1 MRNINIILLI
11 LLFFIISAI
20 VNLTVSFEIKTIIQI
35 ILGSIFILFFSF
47 YFIRYFFYPNH
58 LFFLLP
64 LTFLIP
70 FLNENFGWFLYFI
83 LLLISTILAILD
95 YERKKVYSY
104 FFLLTIFLW
113 IRTSFYNIDRIPYSS
128 IATVLTFLFLI
139 LIDKEKSKKRNLEEK
154 YENLSSKNKIIE
166 VSPFMLEKEQI
177 LNDDFEKNKMIL
189 NTIDDAIVSFLS
201 TLKNLL
207 NSKSVVFFLLN
218 KRNGYLF
225 IEQGLSNEEINV
237 KKTVSN
243 KENFLY
249 SVVNDLKN
257 IKDNFFTGDISKISL
272 YKHDTVVR
280 SIISLPV
287 IKSGEC
293 VGVLYVDD
301 TEEGKFTDK
310 DMETIKIFSDQI
322 GMILNFA
329 EYAQQAKTE
338 ATVISILNEITHKL
352 SKTLDFEEVIKI
364 ITDSLKMII
373 NFSNYFLVSFEKS
386 TLKVLM
392 TDSNIKKFPET
403 ISENSFLYLSFK
415 QDNVFYKTD
424 LLNRDIPINLF
435 NKGDN
440 IGLFETAI
448 SIPIFIDD
456 GKRIFLILIS
466 DGNISVDSG
475 KKFLLNFISDIAIT
489 ASEKSFLYQKTKD
502 LAIKDGLTGIYNHR
516 FFQDEL
522 TMILLNSQ
530 RTDKKVSLGLLDID
544 YFKKFND
551 TYGHQIGDLVLKHIA
566 NILQGSLRK
575 TDLVARY
582 GGEEFVIVLTNIK
595 DGSFENVF
603 ENIRRKIEDTKIKT
617 PSNQELSVTVSI
629 GFSLFPDDTK
639 DKNIL
644 INFADSAL
652 YKAKELGRNRVVRY
666 QK

>member
-1 MRNINIILLI
+1 MRDFNLILSILL
-11 LLFFIISAI
+11 LFIVSAI
-20 VNLTVSFEIKTIIQI
+20 LNLAVSFEINNFAQI
-35 ILGSIFILFFSF
+35 FLGLIFIFFLLF
-47 YFIRYFFYPNH
+47 YFIRFFFYPNH

-64 LTFLIP
+64 LTFLVP

-83 LLLISTILAILD
+83 LLSLSTVLGILD
-95 YERKKVYSY
+95 YERKKVNFY
-104 FFLLTIFLW
+104 FFLFTFFLW
-113 IRTSFYNIDRIPYSS
+113 IRTYFHNNDKILYTSVIT
-128 IATVLTFLFLI
+128 ATTFITLL
-139 LIDKEKSKKRNLEEK
+139 LAGKEKSKKRNLEEK

-166 VSPFMLEKEQI
+166 ISPFMLEKEQI
-177 LNDDFEKNKMIL
+177 LNDDLEKNKMIL
-189 NTIDDAIVSFLS
+189 STIDDAIVSLLS
-201 TLKNLL
+201 TLKILL
-207 NSKSVVFFLLN
+207 NNKSVVFFLLN
-218 KRNGYLF
+218 KKNGYLF
-225 IEQGLSNEEINV
+225 IEYGLSNEDINL
-237 KKTVSN
+237 KTTVFN

-257 IKDNFFTGDISKISL
+257 IKDNFFTGDISKLSL
-272 YKHDTVVR
+272 YKNNTTVR
-280 SIISLPV
+280 SIVSLPV

-301 TEEGKFTDK
+301 TEEEKFKDK
-310 DMETIKIFSDQI
+310 DMQTIKLFSDQI

-352 SKTLDFEEVIKI
+352 SKTLDFEEIIKI
-364 ITDSLKMII
+364 ITGSLRII
-373 NFSNYFLVSFEKS
+373 IDFSNYFLVSFEKS
-386 TLKVLM
+386 NLKILM
-392 TDSNIKKFPET
+392 TDSNIKKYPQT
-403 ISENSFLYLSFK
+403 ISENSFLHLAFN

-424 LLNRDIPINLF
+424 LLDRDIPIYLF
-435 NKGDN
+435 QKGDN
-440 IGLFETAI
+440 VGLFNSAI
-448 SIPIFIDD
+448 SIPVFLDEE
-456 GKRIFLILIS
+456 KRIFLILIS
-466 DGNISVDSG
+466 GENLSIDSG
-475 KKFLLNFISDIAIT
+475 KNFLLNFISDITIT

-522 TMILLNSQ
+522 TKILLNSQ

-566 NILQGSLRK
+566 NILQQSLRK

-595 DGSFENVF
+595 DDSFENVF
-603 ENIRRKIEDTKIKT
+603 ENIRKKIEDTKIKIS
-617 PSNQELSVTVSI
+617 SNEELSVTVSI

-639 DKNIL
+639 DKNLL
-644 INFADSAL
+644 INFADTAL